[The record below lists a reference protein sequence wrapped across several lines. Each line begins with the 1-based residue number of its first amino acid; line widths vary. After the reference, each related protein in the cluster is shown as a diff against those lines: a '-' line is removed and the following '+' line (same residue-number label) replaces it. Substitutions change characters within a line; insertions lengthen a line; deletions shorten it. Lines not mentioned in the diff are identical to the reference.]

1 MSADEANSEANP
13 ERRRFFRID
22 DAVSLT
28 YDLVPPDQLQ
38 ARLERM
44 QGDQERDFTVMSD
57 IAAVTQEMAGI
68 MHKLELGE
76 PDIAKYL
83 KALDRKINILGR
95 AFLLHSGQIS
105 PHQAHAV
112 NLSASGMAFEAADAF
127 APGDLLELR
136 LVLMGSFTGILI
148 LARVV
153 ESREITQTTEG
164 DRYALRVDFTHLR
177 DTDRDILI
185 SHIIRRQSDQLRRRR
200 EALEEAED
208 QVEASPESPG

>member
-1 MSADEANSEANP
+1 
-13 ERRRFFRID
+13 
-22 DAVSLT
+22 
-28 YDLVPPDQLQ
+28 
-38 ARLERM
+38 
-44 QGDQERDFTVMSD
+44 
-57 IAAVTQEMAGI
+57 
-68 MHKLELGE
+68 
-76 PDIAKYL
+76 DIAKYL

-153 ESREITQTTEG
+153 ECCEITQTTEG

-185 SHIIRRQSDQLRRRR
+185 SHIVRRQSDQLRRRR

-208 QVEASPESPG
+208 QVETSPELPG